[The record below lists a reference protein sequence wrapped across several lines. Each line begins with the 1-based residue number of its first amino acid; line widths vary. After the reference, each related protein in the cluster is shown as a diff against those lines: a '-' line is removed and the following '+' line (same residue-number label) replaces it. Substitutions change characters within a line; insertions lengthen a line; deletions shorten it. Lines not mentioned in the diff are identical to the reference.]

1 MRALMIEHTAIRR
14 YRHIRILSEL
24 EIVLLMFSAL
34 NSKILTGLNIAIGAK
49 ENKMESFSDLNT
61 FFLPKYIENPQ

>member
-1 MRALMIEHTAIRR
+1 MIAHTAIRR

-24 EIVLLMFSAL
+24 EIVSLMFSAL

-49 ENKMESFSDLNT
+49 
-61 FFLPKYIENPQ
+61 